1 MRLLGSLERQIMQLF
16 WAAPTPSDRFSVRDV
31 HVCLSQQGSLVAYTT
46 VMTVMSRLAEKGL
59 LGRRLVG
66 RGYRYEAKVNPKDA
80 VFQATEDFM
89 HSLEG
94 EFGAA
99 ALVHF
104 VEVLPKLDPAL
115 AKRLRKAFEQE

>member
-1 MRLLGSLERQIMQLF
+1 MQLF
-16 WAAPTPSDRFSVRDV
+16 WVNQAPEQQLSVREV
-31 HVCLSQQGSLVAYTT
+31 HECLCQHGSNVAYTT

-66 RGYRYEAKVNPKDA
+66 RGYLYEAKVDPKDA
-80 VFQATEDFM
+80 VFQATEEFM

-94 EFGAA
+94 EFGAL

-104 VEVLPKLDPAL
+104 AESLPKLDPAL
-115 AKRLRKAFEQE
+115 AKRLRKAFEA

>member
-16 WAAPTPSDRFSVRDV
+16 WEEKKPDQRLSVRSV
-31 HVCLSQQGSLVAYTT
+31 HACLCQQGSGIAYTT

-66 RGYRYEAKVNPKDA
+66 RGYLYEAKVNPKDA
-80 VFQATEDFM
+80 VFQATEEFM

-94 EFGAA
+94 EFGAV

-104 VEVLPKLDPAL
+104 AESLPKLDPAMVR
-115 AKRLRKAFEQE
+115 RLRKAFED

>member
-1 MRLLGSLERQIMQLF
+1 MRLLGSLERQIMKLF
-16 WAAPTPSDRFSVRDV
+16 WDKAETDKRLSVRQV
-31 HVCLSQQGSLVAYTT
+31 HKQLGEQGSPIAYTT
-46 VMTVMSRLAEKGL
+46 VMTVMTRLAQKGL

-66 RGYRYEAKVNPKDA
+66 RGYVYEAKVDPKHA

-94 EFGAA
+94 EFGAV

-104 VEVLPKLDPAL
+104 AESLPKLDPAL
-115 AKRLRKAFEQE
+115 VRRLRKAFEV

>member
-16 WAAPTPSDRFSVRDV
+16 WEKGEAEQRLSVRQV
-31 HVCLSQQGSLVAYTT
+31 HAGLSQQGSRVAYTT

-66 RGYRYEAKVNPKDA
+66 RGYVYEAKVDPQHA

-94 EFGAA
+94 EFGAV

-104 VEVLPKLDPAL
+104 AESLPKLDPAL
-115 AKRLRKAFEQE
+115 VRRLRKAFDA

>member
-1 MRLLGSLERQIMQLF
+1 MQLF
-16 WAAPTPSDRFSVRDV
+16 WEGKTPEYRLSVREV
-31 HVCLSQQGSLVAYTT
+31 HVSLTQQGSRVAYTT

-59 LGRRLVG
+59 LSRRLVG
-66 RGYRYEAKVNPKDA
+66 RGYMYVAKVDSKHA

-94 EFGAA
+94 EFGAL

-104 VEVLPKLDPAL
+104 ADSLPKLDPDL
-115 AKRLRKAFEQE
+115 VKRLRKAFEA